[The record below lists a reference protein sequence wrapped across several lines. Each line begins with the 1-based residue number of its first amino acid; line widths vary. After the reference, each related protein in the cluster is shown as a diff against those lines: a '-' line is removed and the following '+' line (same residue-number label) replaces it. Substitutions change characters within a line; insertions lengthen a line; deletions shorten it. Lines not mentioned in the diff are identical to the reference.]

1 MSLTIRYVSDG
12 SVDDVPPGVYEHF
25 IDFIVVSESTGEN
38 LTNVLL
44 EELEKLGL
52 DFADIRGQGYD
63 NGANM
68 KGEKSGVQARLR
80 EINPRALFSPCA
92 CHSYNLLLGDMAKC
106 CPEGM
111 TFFGILQRLYL
122 LFSGSGKRWEILRQF
137 VTDLTPKPL
146 CETRWECRVDSVKA
160 VRYQAG
166 NFYDALVKLS
176 EETNDPKTRS
186 ETESLANELKNFK
199 FLVSLCFWYDLL
211 FRINTVSKELQ
222 GLTAD
227 FSDALNGLEGICTWL
242 TDYRQ
247 NGFSSSLINA
257 REIAEDLD
265 TEPVFKATRIR
276 KRRRMFDYEQYEG
289 EDVGGRNAQEDFRI
303 NCFNMIVDTAIASLQ
318 RRFEQLRNHNQ
329 IFGFI
334 YNFKE
339 LPKSV
344 LKSCGKNLEDV
355 LTHGESR
362 DVDGYMLAEEMD
374 VLKYVFPDSVH
385 GDLRKML
392 TFLSIKGRSFDFPN
406 LWIALRIALTIP
418 VTVASGERS
427 FSKLKLIKTYLRSTM
442 CQDRLRNM
450 ACGHTLHREQC
461 FSGIRFQ

>member
-1 MSLTIRYVSDG
+1 
-12 SVDDVPPGVYEHF
+12 
-25 IDFIVVSESTGEN
+25 
-38 LTNVLL
+38 
-44 EELEKLGL
+44 
-52 DFADIRGQGYD
+52 
-63 NGANM
+63 
-68 KGEKSGVQARLR
+68 
-80 EINPRALFSPCA
+80 
-92 CHSYNLLLGDMAKC
+92 
-106 CPEGM
+106 M
-111 TFFGILQRLYL
+111 T
-122 LFSGSGKRWEILRQF
+122 
-137 VTDLTPKPL
+137 
-146 CETRWECRVDSVKA
+146 
-160 VRYQAG
+160 
-166 NFYDALVKLS
+166 
-176 EETNDPKTRS
+176 
-186 ETESLANELKNFK
+186 
-199 FLVSLCFWYDLL
+199 CF

-227 FSDALNGLEGICTWL
+227 FSDELNGLEGFCTWL

-355 LTHGESR
+355 LKHGESR
-362 DVDGYMLAEEMD
+362 VVDGYMLAEEMD
-374 VLKYVFPDSVH
+374 VLKYVFS
-385 GDLRKML
+385 
-392 TFLSIKGRSFDFPN
+392 
-406 LWIALRIALTIP
+406 
-418 VTVASGERS
+418 
-427 FSKLKLIKTYLRSTM
+427 
-442 CQDRLRNM
+442 
-450 ACGHTLHREQC
+450 
-461 FSGIRFQ
+461 RFCAWRPS